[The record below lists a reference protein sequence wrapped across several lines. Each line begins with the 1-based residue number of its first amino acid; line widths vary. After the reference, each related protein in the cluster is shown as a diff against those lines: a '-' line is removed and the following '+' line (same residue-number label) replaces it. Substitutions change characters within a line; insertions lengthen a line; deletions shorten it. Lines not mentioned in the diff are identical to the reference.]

1 MRTIGI
7 ITTGFVGVLALV
19 AVVLGI
25 RSVPDMKRYLKMR
38 SM

>member
-7 ITTGFVGVLALV
+7 ITTGV
-19 AVVLGI
+19 AAAAAAMGVVLGI
-25 RSVPDMKRYLKMR
+25 RSVPDVKRYLRIR